1 MEIAKSKRVKL
12 SSEEAFK
19 IIAWVILPLAV
30 IAIVWAAVTGD
41 IINPW
46 LINAV
51 IWVVI
56 IAFQFIFFRFRRK
69 RMERMKEEGIRYSME
84 ITDFVLNPYIRV
96 GAYVT
101 AKVRGT
107 YQNNLG
113 KTCSVLSKN
122 YLLSPFETKDNLIAS
137 VYVSRENP
145 YHYAVE
151 LTFK

>member
-1 MEIAKSKRVKL
+1 VKL
-12 SSEEAFK
+12 PSEEAFK
-19 IIAWVILPLAV
+19 IIAWVVLPLAV
-30 IAIVWAAVTGD
+30 IAIIWTAVTGD
-41 IINPW
+41 LLNPW

-56 IAFQFIFFRFRRK
+56 IAMQFIFSRFRRK
-69 RMERMKEEGIRYSME
+69 RMERMKAEGIRYTME

-107 YQNNLG
+107 YQNNVG
-113 KTCSVLSKN
+113 KTCSILSKN
-122 YLLSPFETKDNLIAS
+122 YLLSPFEIKDNLIAS

-145 YHYAVE
+145 YHYVVD
-151 LTFK
+151 LTYK